1 MSKYIDK
8 TTEDMRFSPIREFIL
23 NNLTEHQKDIVK
35 TVIRKFGLSRQAVLR
50 HMYVLIQ
57 GGRVTAHGKTKD
69 RYYELNPIVNRTVT
83 ITITPKLEEDKIGRK
98 YLFPHLSDF
107 SSNLREIC
115 EYGFMEIVNNV
126 ISHSEGDQ
134 CTLKLNITAK
144 NVHMYVHDN
153 GVGIFRKIKEHF
165 DLENQHHAILEL
177 SKGRLTTNPK
187 THIGDGIFSIIHLFD
202 KVQINSGGLC
212 WKYDI
217 SKGHQVVESGSDQG
231 GTSVSINIATSSKN
245 RLQNVFNKYSTEIKT
260 SLFDRTEVPV
270 ILGKFDSENFMSRS
284 QARRLSRNLE
294 KFHEVCI
301 DFKGIKLIG
310 DSFADEIFRVFQNQH
325 PDLKIDCIN
334 TNVQIENLVSG
345 VKNNGNSYIL

>member
-1 MSKYIDK
+1 
-8 TTEDMRFSPIREFIL
+8 MRFSPIREFIL
-23 NNLTEHQKDIVK
+23 NNLTAHQKDIVK

-57 GGRVTAHGKTKD
+57 GGKVTAHGKTKD
-69 RYYELNPIVNRTVT
+69 RYYKLNPIVQKTVT
-83 ITITPKLEEDKIGRK
+83 ITITPKLEEDTIGRK
-98 YLFPHLSDF
+98 HLFPYLSGF
-107 SSNLREIC
+107 SSNIREIC

-126 ISHSEGDQ
+126 LSHSEGDQ
-134 CTLKLNITAK
+134 CTLKLKITDR
-144 NVHMYVHDN
+144 NVHLYVHDN

-165 DLENQHHAILEL
+165 DLENLHHAILEL
-177 SKGRLTTNPK
+177 SKGRLTTSPK
-187 THIGDGIFSIIHLFD
+187 AHIGDGIFTIIHLFD
-202 KVQINSGGLC
+202 TVQINSGGLC
-212 WKYDI
+212 WKYNI
-217 SKGHQVVESGSDQG
+217 SKGHQVVKSGSTKE
-231 GTSVSINIATSSKN
+231 GTSVLMNVSTSSHN
-245 RLQNVFNKYSTEIKT
+245 TLQNVFNKYSTEIKT

-284 QARRLSRNLE
+284 QARRLSRHLE

-301 DFKGIKLIG
+301 DFNGINLIG

-345 VKNNGNSYIL
+345 VKNNENSYIS